1 MLNYNSMNN
10 SILMG
15 LRQAFLDRGG
25 MAMLPE
31 WAQQDLSLR
40 ATHGTNALEG
50 NTLTLDE
57 ARTVI
62 SGVGV
67 GGKPIRDIL
76 ETIQHESAFR
86 ALLISSLP
94 PVDMVTVLRLHEQV
108 FRGLLPDA
116 GQWRHVYVHIH
127 GSAHS
132 PPRMEKVIPLMES
145 LIMGYSKADLEG
157 NEVIRLG
164 AELHARFE
172 SIHPF
177 SDGNGRVGRLMLNL
191 HFLRHNWPPIS
202 LALADRKD
210 YIQSL
215 ELADSGNLVPLEYL
229 LRKKMATSLVGL
241 LDQVGTAQDELRTLS
256 QLAVGTGHSAKYL
269 SLRCQQG
276 ALPGKM
282 EKGEWKSSERAVRLY
297 LDHVGRG

>member
-1 MLNYNSMNN
+1 MNN
-10 SILMG
+10 AILMG

-31 WAQQDLSLR
+31 RAQQDLSLR
-40 ATHGTNALEG
+40 ATHGTNALDG

-62 SGVGV
+62 SGIGV

-86 ALLISSLP
+86 ALLISPLP
-94 PVDMVTVLRLHEQV
+94 TVDMITVLRLHEQV
-108 FRGLLPDA
+108 FSGILPDA
-116 GQWRHVYVHIH
+116 GQWRRVNVHIR
-127 GSAHS
+127 GSVHS
-132 PPRMEKVIPLMES
+132 LLRMEKVIPLMDS
-145 LIMGYSKADLEG
+145 LMMGYNKADLEG
-157 NEVIRLG
+157 DEVIRLG
-164 AELHARFE
+164 AELHSRFE

-177 SDGNGRVGRLMLNL
+177 SDGNGRVGRLLLNL
-191 HFLRHNWPPIS
+191 HFLRHNWPPLS
-202 LALADRKD
+202 LALADRKE
-210 YIQSL
+210 YIHCL
-215 ELADSGNLVPLEYL
+215 ELADGGDRAPLEYL

-241 LDQVGTAQDELRTLS
+241 LDQVGTAQDGLRTLAH
-256 QLAVGTGHSAKYL
+256 LATAAGHSAKYL

-276 ALPGKM
+276 ALPGKI